1 MEYLVQ
7 KGDTIAK
14 VKQLFKTDW
23 ETIRRLNPH
32 AVGRSKRTGNWFLKE
47 GALVRSFDDL
57 LREKQAINEQPHPAG
72 KAHEID
78 QWKEYTIKPG
88 DTLWALAVKKFRI
101 NVEDIIKDNGIKNPK
116 TIRPGQKIRIR
127 QQDLPEPQEVVASW
141 YGKSYHGR
149 IMANGNQFNMYADTI
164 AHKSLPFG
172 TRVALK
178 NLKTGQRVE
187 ATVTDRGP
195 YVKGRDVDVS
205 YGLAKKLD
213 LVKQGVGKLMMQ
225 VLG

>member
-1 MEYLVQ
+1 M
-7 KGDTIAK
+7 D
-14 VKQLFKTDW
+14 
-23 ETIRRLNPH
+23 
-32 AVGRSKRTGNWFLKE
+32 VGPSGFDNGKPLAESPLAGNEKE
-47 GALVRSFDDL
+47 VD
-57 LREKQAINEQPHPAG
+57 H
-72 KAHEID
+72 
-78 QWKEYTIKPG
+78 WKEYTIKPG
-88 DTLWALAVKKFRI
+88 DTLWALAVEKFRV
-101 NVEDIIKDNGIKNPK
+101 NVEDIIKDNDIKNPK

-127 QQDLPEPQEVVASW
+127 QHDFPESQEVVASW

-172 TRVALK
+172 TRVILK
-178 NLKTGQRVE
+178 NPKTGQSVE

-205 YGLAKKLD
+205 YGLAQKLN